1 MSPEPHI
8 VVAPDADALA
18 REAAKYFVATAAVA
32 AAPFC
37 VALSGGATPRALY
50 SLLSSDASRQRIA
63 WQEVRIFFSDER
75 SVPPEHEG
83 SNYGMV
89 RERLLSAIS
98 LPHTNVY
105 RMRGEA
111 SDLAEAAREYA
122 AELARI
128 CRQTGQDGPPSL
140 DLILLGIGDDG
151 HTASLFP
158 GTSALDA
165 TDEWVVANPV
175 PQLATTRLTLTFPV
189 LAAAHRLL
197 FLVAGEHKAG
207 VVKRVVEGDLSLPA
221 ARAARES
228 RNVRLLLDS
237 AAASALR

>member
-1 MSPEPHI
+1 MSAGPHV

-18 REAAKYFVATAAVA
+18 RQAAECFVAVAGAA

-37 VALSGGATPRALY
+37 VALSGGSTPRPLY
-50 SLLSSDASRQRIA
+50 SLLGSDEYRDRVP
-63 WQEVRIFFSDER
+63 WQEVRLFFSDER
-75 SVPPEHEG
+75 SVPPEHED

-89 RERLLSAIS
+89 RERLLSGIGI
-98 LPHTNVY
+98 PPTNVY

-111 SDLAEAAREYA
+111 GDLAAAARQYGE
-122 AELARI
+122 ELARV
-128 CRQTGQDGPPSL
+128 CRRAAEQGPPSL
-140 DLILLGIGDDG
+140 DLILLGIGADG